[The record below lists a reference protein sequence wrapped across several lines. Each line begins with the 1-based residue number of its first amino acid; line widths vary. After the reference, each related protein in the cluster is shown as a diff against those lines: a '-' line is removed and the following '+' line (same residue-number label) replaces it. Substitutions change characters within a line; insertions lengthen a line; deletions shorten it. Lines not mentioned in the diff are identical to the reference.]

1 MYHKEGGNMPESI
14 GPQSL
19 RLVYPPSL
27 IHTPIIYLLIRRFDL
42 SVNILRA
49 HITEE
54 EGWIDIQVTAS
65 LLEVEE
71 ALAWLRSQ
79 GIEIHTLSA

>member
-1 MYHKEGGNMPESI
+1 MFENHF
-14 GPQSL
+14 

-27 IHTPIIYLLIRRFDL
+27 INVPIIYQLIRQYDL

-54 EGWIDIQVTAS
+54 EGWIDLQITAS
-65 LLEVEE
+65 PSVMRE
-71 ALAWLRSQ
+71 ALDWLKSQ
-79 GIEIHTLSA
+79 GIQIQALENS

>member
-1 MYHKEGGNMPESI
+1 
-14 GPQSL
+14 
-19 RLVYPPSL
+19 L
-27 IHTPIIYLLIRRFDL
+27 INVPIIFQLIRRFDL

-54 EGWIDIQVTAS
+54 EGWIDLQFAGSPSV
-65 LLEVEE
+65 LEE

-79 GIEIHTLSA
+79 GIDIQPIQV